1 MNQNFTTKA
10 INPSML
16 TSNIPITPLNSHKV
30 SSHTWTNLSFANNRK
45 PQITIGLPTNSS
57 KSIAS
62 SLNFNIAESP
72 MKTIETPSVTLQPIQ
87 SQVLQFIP
95 KQTTPQCD
103 TLDLNDTLSEEDFI
117 GKEPDFLNRKT
128 VKEEHFYEYG
138 RWSQKEEELFLQGMM
153 MYGND
158 WKYVQ
163 RCVKTRSPSQTRSH
177 AQKFFMKLRRQ
188 LGKSREYEMIKK
200 TVVKIF
206 TKILGDKFKPGNLS
220 EFVVRMKN
228 LLLSYDTNPMRV
240 LHEKKHK
247 ILISKNILDSNDEE
261 TSSVVSCKPD
271 QIFLVLKDKRRIAAR
286 GLMKENI
293 KGKKESSCINFVNIN
308 MVNNFNTHNYCEGKY
323 GDLFGIHIEP
333 IHNNNTKDNTN
344 QVNIFEEQAN
354 NNDNISYLSFP

>member
-1 MNQNFTTKA
+1 MNQNCTTKS
-10 INPSML
+10 INPTMV
-16 TSNIPITPLNSHKV
+16 TTVNSQRV
-30 SSHTWTNLSFANNRK
+30 SAHTWTNLSFANNRK
-45 PQITIGLPTNSS
+45 PQITIGLPTNFNTP
-57 KSIAS
+57 KPIAAS
-62 SLNFNIAESP
+62 VLNIKP
-72 MKTIETPSVTLQPIQ
+72 IEPPSQDTKIFETHSVYLQPIQ
-87 SQVLQFIP
+87 SQVLQFIS
-95 KQTTPQCD
+95 KQGSD
-103 TLDLNDTLSEEDFI
+103 TLELNDTLSEEDI
-117 GKEPDFLNRKT
+117 VAKESDYLHRKT

-228 LLLSYDTNPMRV
+228 LLLAYDTNPMRV

-247 ILISKNILDSNDEE
+247 ILISKNIFASDYEE

-271 QIFLVLKDKRRIAAR
+271 QIFLVVKDKRRIAAR
-286 GLMKENI
+286 RLRKERI
-293 KGKKESSCINFVNIN
+293 KGKKDPSCINFVNIN
-308 MVNNFNTHNYCEGKY
+308 MVNNFSTHNYCEAKY
-323 GDLFGIHIEP
+323 GDFFGLHMEP
-333 IHNNNTKDNTN
+333 IHNNNIN
-344 QVNIFEEQAN
+344 QVNIFEEQTNN
-354 NNDNISYLSFP
+354 NNDISFISFL

>member
-1 MNQNFTTKA
+1 MAK
-10 INPSML
+10 
-16 TSNIPITPLNSHKV
+16 
-30 SSHTWTNLSFANNRK
+30 
-45 PQITIGLPTNSS
+45 
-57 KSIAS
+57 KSDY
-62 SLNFNIAESP
+62 LH
-72 MKTIETPSVTLQPIQ
+72 
-87 SQVLQFIP
+87 
-95 KQTTPQCD
+95 
-103 TLDLNDTLSEEDFI
+103 
-117 GKEPDFLNRKT
+117 RKT

-228 LLLSYDTNPMRV
+228 LLLAYDTNPMRV

-247 ILISKNILDSNDEE
+247 ILISKNIFASDYEE

-271 QIFLVLKDKRRIAAR
+271 QIFLVVKDKRRIAAR
-286 GLMKENI
+286 RLRKERI
-293 KGKKESSCINFVNIN
+293 KGKKDPSCINFVNIN
-308 MVNNFNTHNYCEGKY
+308 MVNNFSTHNYCDAKY
-323 GDLFGIHIEP
+323 GDFFGLHMEP
-333 IHNNNTKDNTN
+333 IYNNNTKDNTN
-344 QVNIFEEQAN
+344 QVNIFEEQTNN
-354 NNDNISYLSFP
+354 NNDISFISFL